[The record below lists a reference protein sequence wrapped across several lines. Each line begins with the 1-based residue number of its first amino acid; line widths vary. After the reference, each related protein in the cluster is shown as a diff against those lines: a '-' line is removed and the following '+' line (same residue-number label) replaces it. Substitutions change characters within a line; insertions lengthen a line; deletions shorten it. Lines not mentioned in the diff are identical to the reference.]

1 MGKKVL
7 KYSEALAELNSIL
20 EDMESETIEVDDLAE
35 KVKRASEL
43 IQLCRAKLDTT
54 EAEVKKIV
62 KEFEEKK

>member
-7 KYSEALAELNSIL
+7 KYSESLAELNTIL
-20 EDMESETIEVDDLAE
+20 EDMESETIEVDDLTE

-43 IQLCRAKLDTT
+43 IQLCRSKLDST
-54 EAEVKKIV
+54 ELEVKKIV

>member
-7 KYSEALAELNSIL
+7 KYSEALAELNAIL

-35 KVKRASEL
+35 KVARASEL
-43 IQLCRAKLDTT
+43 ISLCRAKLDTT
-54 EAEVKKIV
+54 EAQVKKIV